1 MAVRSRFQGKQ
12 TQFHIELVYGLLFIA
27 GFAVLAF
34 RVDPRIAAFE
44 GGLVVGYLLRIW
56 EKMTI
61 YERLLE
67 EMVSREAE
75 TQVAAEVDEQ
85 VADEVAAEV
94 DDQVADEVAAELDDQ
109 VADEVAAEVEERVE
123 DEVAA
128 EVEQQVGDEVDDRI
142 GDEVR
147 AQVEEEIG
155 DLDEQI
161 DERVAE
167 HAEDRR

>member
-1 MAVRSRFQGKQ
+1 MAVRSRLQGKQ

-56 EKMTI
+56 EKMAI
-61 YERLLE
+61 YERILE

-75 TQVAAEVDEQ
+75 TQVASEVDNQ
-85 VADEVAAEV
+85 VAAEV
-94 DDQVADEVAAELDDQ
+94 EEQVGDEVAAELEQQ
-109 VADEVAAEVEERVE
+109 VG

-142 GDEVR
+142 GEEVQT
-147 AQVEEEIG
+147 QVEEEIG

-161 DERVAE
+161 DERVAKHTE
-167 HAEDRR
+167 ERR

>member
-85 VADEVAAEV
+85 VADEVAAE
-94 DDQVADEVAAELDDQ
+94 L
-109 VADEVAAEVEERVE
+109 
-123 DEVAA
+123 
-128 EVEQQVGDEVDDRI
+128 EQQVGDEVATEVEEQVT
-142 GDEVR
+142 DEV
-147 AQVEEEIG
+147 QSQLEDEIA

-167 HAEDRR
+167 HTGERG

>member
-1 MAVRSRFQGKQ
+1 MAVRSRLQGKQ

-56 EKMTI
+56 EKMAI
-61 YERLLE
+61 YERILE

-75 TQVAAEVDEQ
+75 TQVASEV
-85 VADEVAAEV
+85 
-94 DDQVADEVAAELDDQ
+94 DDQ
-109 VADEVAAEVEERVE
+109 VADEVAAEVEEQVG

-142 GDEVR
+142 GEEVQT
-147 AQVEEEIG
+147 QVEEEIG

-161 DERVAE
+161 DERVAKHTE
-167 HAEDRR
+167 ERR